1 MENEIKI
8 MAEPQMN
15 PETCLFTVDRPLI
28 ADGPSIRFESTE
40 QAKGSPLAEA
50 LFEIGNISQV
60 FVSGSMVALTQSV
73 PEDWQVMGKK
83 VGQILRQVIQNG
95 SLLISEEAMKKIP
108 PSEKIKEKVEEI
120 LNQMINPAI
129 AAHGGQIELIDVKHN
144 DVFIRMSGG
153 CQGCASSKATLKQGV
168 ERTLRQEI
176 PDLGGIYD
184 VTDHAAGENPFFR

>member
-1 MENEIKI
+1 

-15 PETCLFTVDRPLI
+15 PEVCLFALDRPLI
-28 ADGPSIRFESTE
+28 NNGPSIRFESAE
-40 QAKGSPLAEA
+40 QAKGSPLVEA
-50 LFEIGNISQV
+50 LFAIGNISQV
-60 FVSGSMVALTQSV
+60 FVSGSAVTVTQAAT
-73 PEDWQVMGKK
+73 EDWRLMGKK
-83 VGQILRQVIQNG
+83 VGQTIREVIKSG
-95 SLLISEEAMKKIP
+95 SPLISEEAMKKIP
-108 PSEKIKEKVEEI
+108 PSDKIKQKVEEI
-120 LNQMINPAI
+120 LNSMINPAI

-184 VTDHAAGENPFFR
+184 VTDHAAGDNPFYR